1 MSVYNCHIL
10 YTCIWNFRWAHLVSL
25 GPLNCFRSD
34 SEDDVVLGAGGHFS
48 CFLQLSPGTET
59 VGKSVERESNAGF
72 FPTRRGSTAVESK
85 IQPSTPEN
93 SIAYL
98 VCLSI

>member
-1 MSVYNCHIL
+1 MKMM
-10 YTCIWNFRWAHLVSL
+10 W
-25 GPLNCFRSD
+25 
-34 SEDDVVLGAGGHFS
+34 VLGAGGHFS
-48 CFLQLSPGTET
+48 CFPQLSPSTEI

-72 FPTRRGSTAVESK
+72 FPTRRGNSAAESK
-85 IQPSTPEN
+85 IQPSASEN